1 MRKYSIQLQKKR
13 RRKHKAHDMSAVVRD
28 VWRYHHWPTQK
39 SFWSR
44 QYTSPGILT
53 HRSAPEA
60 DTQPQGVS
68 GDYVGYD
75 HKISPQN
82 LERVRYHHWPERRHK
97 RNPIWEN
104 VSLGGKEVSL
114 VFWIAFTEFCLNSF
128 QPIIV
133 LALQHLISMHCYFF
147 SLC

>member
-1 MRKYSIQLQKKR
+1 
-13 RRKHKAHDMSAVVRD
+13 MSAVVRD

-53 HRSAPEA
+53 HRSAPEV

-104 VSLGGKEVSL
+104 VSLGAEKKFLLYSEL
-114 VFWIAFTEFCLNSF
+114 IAFNGDISEFI
-128 QPIIV
+128 PT
-133 LALQHLISMHCYFF
+133 HC
-147 SLC
+147 

>member
-1 MRKYSIQLQKKR
+1 
-13 RRKHKAHDMSAVVRD
+13 MSAVVRD

-53 HRSAPEA
+53 HRSAPEV

-104 VSLGGKEVSL
+104 ESPRNKNTSVKQVGTQ
-114 VFWIAFTEFCLNSF
+114 FFTYVAPNSTNNY
-128 QPIIV
+128 PST
-133 LALQHLISMHCYFF
+133 LR
-147 SLC
+147 

>member
-1 MRKYSIQLQKKR
+1 
-13 RRKHKAHDMSAVVRD
+13 MSAVVRD

-53 HRSAPEA
+53 HRSAPEV

-104 VSLGGKEVSL
+104 VSHGGKKFLWYSELLLRSCLLINSDPSL
-114 VFWIAFTEFCLNSF
+114 S
-128 QPIIV
+128 
-133 LALQHLISMHCYFF
+133 
-147 SLC
+147 

>member
-1 MRKYSIQLQKKR
+1 
-13 RRKHKAHDMSAVVRD
+13 MSAVVRD

-53 HRSAPEA
+53 HRSAPEV

-104 VSLGGKEVSL
+104 VSLGGGGKS
-114 VFWIAFTEFCLNSF
+114 FFDTLNCF
-128 QPIIV
+128 YGV
-133 LALQHLISMHCYFF
+133 LS
-147 SLC
+147 

>member
-1 MRKYSIQLQKKR
+1 MRKYITDCIQEKE
-13 RRKHKAHDMSAVVRD
+13 KHIKHNMSAVVRD

-39 SFWSR
+39 DFWSR

-60 DTQPQGVS
+60 DIQPQGVS

-104 VSLGGKEVSL
+104 VSLDYTSCLLMKKKIASTL
-114 VFWIAFTEFCLNSF
+114 VCLY
-128 QPIIV
+128 IT
-133 LALQHLISMHCYFF
+133 F
-147 SLC
+147 S